1 MENLQIA
8 SLNVRGL
15 QNKKKRNRIFQY
27 FQSKKYDI
35 LSRETYSTVQ
45 DENEWKKE
53 WEGPTL
59 ISFLPPAGAAGSGPT
74 NTESTGTLARIV
86 LYAQPLVQ

>member
-15 QNKKKRNRIFQY
+15 QNKTKEKQNIP
-27 FQSKKYDI
+27 I
-35 LSRETYSTVQ
+35 LRAHSIETYSTVQ

-74 NTESTGTLARIV
+74 NTSQQA
-86 LYAQPLVQ
+86 PLPGQCYMHNHLRDN